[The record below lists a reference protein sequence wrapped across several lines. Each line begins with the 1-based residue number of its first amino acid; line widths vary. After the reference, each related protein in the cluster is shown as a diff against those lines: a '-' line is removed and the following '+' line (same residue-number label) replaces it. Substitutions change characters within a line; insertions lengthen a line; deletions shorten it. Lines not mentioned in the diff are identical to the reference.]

1 MSAAHMHL
9 ILAHIPVVGLF
20 LSTLLLAYAW
30 WRRDTG
36 ARKIALAGL
45 TFSGL
50 MALPVFFTG
59 EGAEEAVEKLAG
71 ISKTL
76 IERHE
81 VAARIAAVLSALVG
95 AGAALSWF
103 WEWRRGSSPRA
114 LRGAVALSALVAF
127 GAIGWTAN
135 LGGQIN
141 HPEIAGNAAF
151 AAEPESQ
158 QGEEEG
164 GDADDDD
171 DASIKDFPRPPNTSN
186 PSIAARN

>member
-1 MSAAHMHL
+1 MHL

-20 LSTLLLAYAW
+20 LSTLLFAYAW
-30 WRRDTG
+30 WRRDAG

-59 EGAEEAVEKLAG
+59 EGAEEVVEKLAG
-71 ISKTL
+71 ISETL

-81 VAARIAAVLSALVG
+81 DAALIAAVLSALVG
-95 AGAALSWF
+95 AVAALSWF

-114 LRGAVALSALVAF
+114 LGVAVALSALVAF

-141 HPEIAGNAAF
+141 HPEIAGNAAS
-151 AAEPESQ
+151 AAGPESQ
-158 QGEEEG
+158 EG
-164 GDADDDD
+164 GEDEGDEDDEDDD
-171 DASIKDFPRPPNTSN
+171 DASLKDIPRQPNASHAGMAFLN
-186 PSIAARN
+186 